1 MIDYAQILSVNY
13 AGSQWSLNGNS
24 YDGLTWYSDT
34 PKPTQAELD
43 ALAVPTETT
52 VAKTNCKAQA
62 KSLLSASDWAVLPD
76 VQISNKADFENYR
89 AILRGYV
96 ISPVVNP
103 TWPTEPQ
110 PVWG

>member
-1 MIDYAQILSVNY
+1 MPNYTQILSTNY
-13 AGSQWSLNGNS
+13 PNAQWSLNGDS

-43 ALAVPTETT
+43 ALAIPTEIA
-52 VAKTNCKAQA
+52 VAKANCKSQA
-62 KSLLSASDWAVLPD
+62 KSLLAASDWSVLPD
-76 VQISNKADFENYR
+76 VQITNRSAFDNYR

-96 ISPVVNP
+96 ISPVTDP

>member
-1 MIDYAQILSVNY
+1 MIDYSLILVKNY
-13 AGSQWSLNGNS
+13 AGNAWTLVGDS
-24 YDGLTWYSDT
+24 YDGLEWRSDN

-43 ALAVPTETT
+43 ALWQPTLD
-52 VAKTNCKAQA
+52 AQA
-62 KSLLSASDWAVLPD
+62 KSDCKATAKEKLAASDWSVLPD
-76 VQISNKADFENYR
+76 VQITNKSAFDNYR

-96 ISPVVNP
+96 ISPVTDP